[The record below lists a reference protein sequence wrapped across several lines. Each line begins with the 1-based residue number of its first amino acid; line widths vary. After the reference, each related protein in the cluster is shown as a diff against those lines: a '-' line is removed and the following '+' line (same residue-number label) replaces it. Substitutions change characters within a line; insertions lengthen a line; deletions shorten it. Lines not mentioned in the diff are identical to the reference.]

1 MARIA
6 LTGGIASGKSMV
18 SDDLARRGAV
28 IIDSDVLA
36 REVVE
41 PGTEGLHRIV
51 ERFGSEVLNADG
63 SLDRAKLGN
72 LIFSDERS
80 REDLNAIVHP
90 LVRARARELESAAPP
105 DALVVHVIP
114 LLVETGLDREFDRVI
129 VVDAPAETQARRLMR
144 RNNLGNQDAMAR
156 INAQASRRQRLSVA
170 DWVVDNSSDQ
180 ASTVQQIDRIWADL
194 TAVS

>member
-1 MARIA
+1 
-6 LTGGIASGKSMV
+6 MV

-156 INAQASRRQRLSVA
+156 INAQATRRQRLSVA